1 MVVVRSFLFNMFFFS
16 WTALSV
22 VVMALLLPFHRDAMA
37 KVVDVWARVLSVA
50 LKALVGL
57 GFEVRGEQ
65 NIVNGPAI
73 YAAKHQSAWDT
84 FVYFLIL
91 KNPSYVLKKEL
102 LSIPV
107 WGWAAR
113 KYGAIAVDRKGGGA
127 ALKKMVADAKDRIE
141 RNMSIVIFPEGTRT
155 QPGGRQ
161 PYHPGVAAFY
171 NNVEVPVIPV
181 ALNSGLFW
189 GRRSFAKHPG
199 VIVVEFLPVIEKGL
213 RRREFMAQLEA
224 TVEAASDR
232 LIEEAVSSNPQ
243 LVAAL
248 VKPTPEPHPEI

>member
-1 MVVVRSFLFNMFFFS
+1 MVVVRSFLFNIFFFT

-22 VVMALLLPFHRDAMA
+22 VVMALLLAFHRDAMA
-37 KVVDVWARVLSVA
+37 KVVDVWARILSMA
-50 LKALVGL
+50 LKVIVGL
-57 GFEVRGEQ
+57 SFEVRGRE
-65 NIVNGPAI
+65 NIIDGPAI

-113 KYGAIAVDRKGGGA
+113 KYGAIAVDRDGGGA
-127 ALKKMVADAKDRIE
+127 ALKKMIVDAKDRIE

-155 QPGGRQ
+155 QPGSRQ
-161 PYHPGVAAFY
+161 PYHPGIAAIY
-171 NNVEVPVIPV
+171 GKVDVPVIPV

-189 GRRSFAKHPG
+189 GRRNFAKRPG
-199 VIVVEFLPVIEKGL
+199 VISVEFLPAMDKGL
-213 RRREFMAQLEA
+213 RRREFMSELE
-224 TVEAASDR
+224 TRVETASDR
-232 LIEEAVSSNPQ
+232 LIEEAISGDTRLS
-243 LVAAL
+243 AAL
-248 VKPTPEPHPEI
+248 AKPAAEPPSGS

>member
-1 MVVVRSFLFNMFFFS
+1 MVVVRSFLFNIFFFT

-37 KVVDVWARVLSVA
+37 KVVDVWARILSMA
-50 LKALVGL
+50 LKVIVGL
-57 GFEVRGEQ
+57 SFEVRGRE
-65 NIVNGPAI
+65 NIVDGPAI

-113 KYGAIAVDRKGGGA
+113 KYGAIAVDRDGGGA
-127 ALKKMVADAKDRIE
+127 TLKKMIVDAKDRIE

-155 QPGGRQ
+155 QPGSRQ
-161 PYHPGVAAFY
+161 PYHPGIAAIY
-171 NNVEVPVIPV
+171 GKVDVPVIPV

-189 GRRSFAKHPG
+189 GRRDFAKRPG
-199 VIVVEFLPVIEKGL
+199 VISVEFLPAIKKGL
-213 RRREFMAQLEA
+213 RRREFMSELE
-224 TVEAASDR
+224 TRVETASDR
-232 LIEEAVSSNPQ
+232 LIDEAVSGDTRLSG
-243 LVAAL
+243 AL
-248 VKPTPEPHPEI
+248 AKPASETPSSP